1 MSELSGSAARQIA
14 LRDLSPM
21 AILVLGWLRA
31 LARALK
37 MFRLYKSDNPAVRGQ
52 RARLIAQA
60 LEILKNNGAIDL
72 RISPS
77 EIFLIDEVLIRP
89 GSGRANDEVR
99 AAEELLPFQIYRDGV
114 RRVVLL
120 ADTPD
125 RELGVFIDA
134 VCATSMG
141 PDTQDDLVTLLW
153 QGNLTH
159 VQIESVAIEQNI
171 YLSVRRGGGGGPVQ
185 QTQAYAWSPQGA
197 EIRGALAQ
205 AGGTQ
210 GLHRDTF
217 DDWELPEGDID
228 ARVAWTALESTVD
241 DATSRL
247 AARWKTENEKPWTA
261 VASPLARQMLW
272 IDPSDDTRIALGH
285 SVVTWVSSALQRSA
299 WGEAQ
304 EALGLLREID
314 PDRTRTAS
322 ALEQELSGLNV
333 NEIAERMDED
343 DPTGHARFSA
353 VIVGIGPAALDL
365 ACAVMCVSTRLRA
378 RAAATTALCY
388 LCNDYPELLAPYLA
402 DSRWTM
408 VRNVV
413 FVLGQIGGSDVTPLL
428 RAAADHPEIR
438 VRRAVVQSL
447 GGVPREERTPVLIQQ
462 LETRDSR
469 LLAATLSMLTRE
481 RNPRVARALL
491 DRIEAPDFE
500 SRSEDN
506 QRALFSALAE
516 IADDGAV
523 PALEAL
529 LHRGGWFARRTLMR
543 VAAARVL
550 RRLGTE
556 SATAALEAG
565 LRSKSEAVRGACLD
579 AMSTRMT
586 P

>member
-1 MSELSGSAARQIA
+1 MSELPGSNARQIA

-21 AILVLGWLRA
+21 AISVLGWLRA
-31 LARALK
+31 LARGLR

-52 RARLIAQA
+52 RAQLIAQA
-60 LEILKNNGAIDL
+60 LEILKNHGAIDL

-77 EIFLIDEVLIRP
+77 EIFLLDELLIRP
-89 GSGRANDEVR
+89 GSGRTNEELR

-120 ADTPD
+120 ADTPEG
-125 RELGVFIDA
+125 ELGVVIDA
-134 VCATSMG
+134 LCATSVG

-159 VQIESVAIEQNI
+159 VQIESVAIEQTI

-197 EIRGALAQ
+197 EIRGALGQ
-205 AGGTQ
+205 AAGTQ

-217 DDWELPEGDID
+217 DDWELPEDDID
-228 ARVAWTALESTVD
+228 ARAAWAALEGSID

-261 VASPLARQMLW
+261 VASQLARQMLEL
-272 IDPSDDTRIALGH
+272 DPSDDTRIALGH

-299 WGEAQ
+299 WSEAR

-314 PDRTRTAS
+314 PDRTRTES

-343 DPTGHARFSA
+343 DPTEHARFSA

-365 ACAVMCVSTRLRA
+365 ACAVMCGSTKVRA

-388 LCNDYPELLAPYLA
+388 LCNDHPELLAPYLS

-462 LETRDSR
+462 LETRDSQ
-469 LLAATLSMLTRE
+469 LLAAALSMLTRE
-481 RNPRVARALL
+481 RNPRVARAIL

-506 QRALFSALAE
+506 QRVLFSALAE
-516 IADDGAV
+516 IADDAAV
-523 PALEAL
+523 PALEVL
-529 LHRGGWFARRTLMR
+529 LHKGGWFARRTLMR

-556 SATAALEAG
+556 SSMAALEAG

-579 AMSTRMT
+579 AMSMRMA

>member
-1 MSELSGSAARQIA
+1 
-14 LRDLSPM
+14 M
-21 AILVLGWLRA
+21 AISVLGWLRA
-31 LARALK
+31 LARGLR

-52 RARLIAQA
+52 RAQLIAQA
-60 LEILKNNGAIDL
+60 LEILKNHGPIDL

-77 EIFLIDEVLIRP
+77 EIFLVDEVLIRP
-89 GSGRANDEVR
+89 GSGRTSEEVR

-120 ADTPD
+120 AGTPD
-125 RELGVFIDA
+125 DELGVLIDA
-134 VCATSMG
+134 LCATG
-141 PDTQDDLVTLLW
+141 VGLDTQDDLVTLLW

-159 VQIESVAIEQNI
+159 VQIESVAIEQTI
-171 YLSVRRGGGGGPVQ
+171 YLSVRRGGGGGPAE
-185 QTQAYAWSPQGA
+185 QTQTHAWSPQGA
-197 EIRGALAQ
+197 EIRGAIGQ
-205 AGGTQ
+205 AAGTQ

-217 DDWELPEGDID
+217 DDWELPEGDVD
-228 ARVAWTALESTVD
+228 VRVAWAAVEDQVD
-241 DATSRL
+241 DATARL
-247 AARWKTENEKPWTA
+247 EARWKTENEMPWTA
-261 VASPLARQMLW
+261 AASQLARQMLEL
-272 IDPSDDTRIALGH
+272 DPSDDTRIALSH
-285 SVVTWVSSALQRSA
+285 SVVTWVSSALQCSA
-299 WGEAQ
+299 WSEAQ
-304 EALGLLREID
+304 EALSLLHEID
-314 PDRTRTAS
+314 PDRTRSES
-322 ALEQELSGLNV
+322 ALEQALSGLNV

-343 DPTGHARFSA
+343 DPTEHARFSA

-365 ACAVMCVSTRLRA
+365 ACAVMCVSNKVRP

-388 LCNDYPELLAPYLA
+388 LCNDHPELLAPYLS

-462 LETRDSR
+462 LETRDSQ
-469 LLAATLSMLTRE
+469 LLAAALSMLTRE

-506 QRALFSALAE
+506 QRALFNALAE
-516 IADDGAV
+516 IADESAV
-523 PALEAL
+523 ARIEAL
-529 LHRGGWFARRTLMR
+529 LHKGGWFARRTLMR

-556 SATAALEAG
+556 SSMAALEAG

>member
-1 MSELSGSAARQIA
+1 MSELPGSNARQIA

-52 RARLIAQA
+52 RAQLIAQA
-60 LEILKNNGAIDL
+60 LEILKNSGAIDL
-72 RISPS
+72 RITPS
-77 EIFLIDEVLIRP
+77 EIYLADEVLIRP
-89 GSGRANDEVR
+89 GSGRSNEEVR
-99 AAEELLPFQIYRDGV
+99 AAEELLPFQIYRDGI
-114 RRVVLL
+114 RRVVIL

-125 RELGVFIDA
+125 NEIGVLIDA
-134 VCATSMG
+134 LYSTGVGSS
-141 PDTQDDLVTLLW
+141 QDDLVTLLW

-159 VQIESVAIEQNI
+159 IQIESVAIEQTI
-171 YLSVRRGGGGGPVQ
+171 YLSVRRGGGGGPAQ

-197 EIRGALAQ
+197 EIRGAIGQ
-205 AGGTQ
+205 APGTQ

-217 DDWELPEGDID
+217 DDWELPEADVD
-228 ARVAWTALESTVD
+228 ARIAWGALEGTVE
-241 DATSRL
+241 AAKARLTSR
-247 AARWKTENEKPWTA
+247 WKSENEAPWTT
-261 VASPLARQMLW
+261 VASQFMRQLLEV
-272 IDPSDDTRIALGH
+272 DSSDETRIALAH
-285 SVVTWVSSALQRSA
+285 SVVTWLSGALQRSA
-299 WGEAQ
+299 WAEAQ

-314 PDRTRTAS
+314 PDGTRSAL
-322 ALEQELSGLNV
+322 ALEQSLAGLDV
-333 NEIAERMDED
+333 SEIALRMDED
-343 DPTGHARFSA
+343 DAIDHARFAA
-353 VIVGIGPAALDL
+353 VIVGIGVAALDL
-365 ACAVMCVSTRLRA
+365 ACTVLCVSNTVRP
-378 RAAATTALCY
+378 RAAASSALCY
-388 LCNDYPELLAPYLA
+388 LCNDHPEMLAPYLA

-428 RAAADHPEIR
+428 RVAADHREVR

-447 GGVPREERTPVLIQQ
+447 GGVPREERAPVLIQQ
-462 LETRDSR
+462 LETRDSQ
-469 LLAATLSMLTRE
+469 LLSATLNMLTRE

-500 SRSEDN
+500 SRNEDN
-506 QRALFSALAE
+506 QRALFNALAE
-516 IADDGAV
+516 IADDAV
-523 PALEAL
+523 VPRIEAL
-529 LHRGGWFARRTLMR
+529 LHKGGWFARRTLMR

-565 LRSKSEAVRGACLD
+565 LRSKSDAVRSACLD
-579 AMSTRMT
+579 AMSMRMT